1 MTMPDTRTALLAEA
15 ESLVRT
21 VGYTAFS
28 YADLSARV
36 GIRKASVHHH
46 FPTKEVLGNAL
57 IDAYLDRFV
66 ADLERLS
73 GRRLQTKNKILAYGD
88 FFAGG
93 MRDGLMPLC
102 GALAAGAAD
111 LPASMQGRVKRFF
124 GIHLGWLEGTLRDG
138 IDAGDVPAD
147 LKPDR
152 AALVILSTLQGASLV
167 AWALRDP
174 ELIRPALRDVA
185 DKLIP

>member
-1 MTMPDTRTALLAEA
+1 MSTPDTRTALLAEA
-15 ESLVRT
+15 ETLVRT

-46 FPTKEVLGNAL
+46 FPTKEALGNAL

-66 ADLERLS
+66 ADLERLA
-73 GRRLQTKNKILAYGD
+73 GRRLQTKNKLLAYGD
-88 FFAGG
+88 FFSGG

-111 LPASMQGRVKRFF
+111 LPISMQGRVKRFF
-124 GIHLGWLEGTLRDG
+124 GIHLAWLEGILAHG
-138 IDAGDVPAD
+138 IDAGEIPQS
-147 LKPDR
+147 LKPER
-152 AALVILSTLQGASLV
+152 VALVILSTLQGASLV
-167 AWALRDP
+167 AWALKDP
-174 ELIRPALRDVA
+174 KLIRPALRDVA
-185 DKLIP
+185 DALIP